1 MQPKVWLQP
10 LPRPPSP
17 ARASESSSRTPSPR
31 HRSSPCLS
39 KSPAT
44 CSGESTLSF
53 APLSFLLSDSTRAR
67 LPWTLSLSFSLV
79 FFYHPLLRP
88 AVYRTTIHVRHTA
101 RRNLLQL
108 LKSLCNTPAVPALF
122 LSPFPFPSSFCRVE
136 ICSLSTDVYF
146 THWYDKI
153 WKAWPN
159 VFNSSKN
166 KSLSMQNC
174 ELNTV
179 SSQYLVPSYNMGL
192 LIRSWRDG
200 GDI

>member
-1 MQPKVWLQP
+1 MKYALDACNLKSACSP
-10 LPRPPSP
+10 LPPAPPLERQNP
-17 ARASESSSRTPSPR
+17 ARGLPPLSLPPR

-67 LPWTLSLSFSLV
+67 LPWTLSLSFHLV

-88 AVYRTTIHVRHTA
+88 TVYRTTIHVRHTA

-108 LKSLCNTPAVPALF
+108 LKSLCNTPAVPALPP
-122 LSPFPFPSSFCRVE
+122 LPLPPPSLLPCSFCHVE

-146 THWYDKI
+146 IHWYGKI
-153 WKAWPN
+153 
-159 VFNSSKN
+159 
-166 KSLSMQNC
+166 
-174 ELNTV
+174 
-179 SSQYLVPSYNMGL
+179 
-192 LIRSWRDG
+192 
-200 GDI
+200 